1 MNTPK
6 LEIKAS
12 LKMFLK
18 QKKKTSLG
26 AFFLRLL
33 IIQVTIY
40 VLFNVFIWLSPF
52 LRHKACL
59 SPMSSIVHCAVLC
72 SVVSNSAT
80 PQTVALQ
87 SPLSVDFPGKN
98 TGVGCHFLLQG
109 IFPTQGSNLCS
120 FMFPALA
127 GRFFTTEPPGKPYY
141 IRQMLN
147 KNLMDI

>member
-59 SPMSSIVHCAVLC
+59 SPVSSTVHCAVLC
-72 SVVSNSAT
+72 SVVSDSAT
-80 PQTVALQ
+80 P
-87 SPLSVDFPGKN
+87 
-98 TGVGCHFLLQG
+98 
-109 IFPTQGSNLCS
+109 
-120 FMFPALA
+120 
-127 GRFFTTEPPGKPYY
+127 
-141 IRQMLN
+141 
-147 KNLMDI
+147 

>member
-6 LEIKAS
+6 LESKAS

-18 QKKKTSLG
+18 QKKTSLST
-26 AFFLRLL
+26 FFLRLL

-72 SVVSNSAT
+72 SVMSDSAT
-80 PQTVALQ
+80 P
-87 SPLSVDFPGKN
+87 
-98 TGVGCHFLLQG
+98 
-109 IFPTQGSNLCS
+109 
-120 FMFPALA
+120 
-127 GRFFTTEPPGKPYY
+127 
-141 IRQMLN
+141 
-147 KNLMDI
+147 